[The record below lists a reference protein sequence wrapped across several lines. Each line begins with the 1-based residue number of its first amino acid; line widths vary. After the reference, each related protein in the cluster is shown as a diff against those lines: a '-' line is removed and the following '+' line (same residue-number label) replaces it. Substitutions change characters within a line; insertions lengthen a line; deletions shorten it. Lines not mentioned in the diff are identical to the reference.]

1 MFLARSFVGSLVLA
15 LVSRSLLCSIVGH
28 PLEMQAD
35 FPCILLPVMLVGS
48 FLIKHNILVR
58 HTELLCL

>member
-1 MFLARSFVGSLVLA
+1 MFNARSFVGSLVLV
-15 LVSRSLLCSIVGH
+15 LSRSLLCSIVDH

-35 FPCILLPVMLVGS
+35 FPCILLFVMLVGS
-48 FLIKHNILVR
+48 FLTKHNILVR